1 MAFDLAGKLKRSYQ
15 RGGLVG
21 TARECLEGVKYYA
34 TELRNRRIRRANIKF
49 DQMFNVTTSAK
60 IELSALDIPSPNR
73 VHGTNYSGI
82 PENWLIQVIRS
93 LRIPYEDFLLL
104 RTTLLCN
111 RCPEL
116 PSAVN

>member
-21 TARECLEGVKYYA
+21 TARECFEGVKYYA

-93 LRIPYEDFLLL
+93 LRIPYEDFLFVDLGSGL
-104 RTTLLCN
+104 G
-111 RCPEL
+111 
-116 PSAVN
+116 